1 MEYVIGIFT
10 AAIFFILGRQYEK
23 KMVERRNKR
32 FIEEHLKNLDRLINK
47 IKNQQTDP
55 ITGTYNIQLLE
66 SALKKKD
73 TKMHLN
79 LETYL
84 KIYKKEKMRY
94 KKRGKFPFLFC

>member
-47 IKNQQTDP
+47 IKNHQTDP

-66 SALKKKD
+66 SALNNAIKEERYEDASELRDLLKD
-73 TKMHLN
+73 LQ
-79 LETYL
+79 EGDD
-84 KIYKKEKMRY
+84 EA
-94 KKRGKFPFLFC
+94 

>member
-66 SALKKKD
+66 SALNNAIKEERYEDASELRDLLKD
-73 TKMHLN
+73 LQ
-79 LETYL
+79 EGDD
-84 KIYKKEKMRY
+84 EA
-94 KKRGKFPFLFC
+94 

>member
-47 IKNQQTDP
+47 IKEHQADP
-55 ITGTYNIQLLE
+55 MTGTYNIQLLE
-66 SALKKKD
+66 SALNNAIKEERYEDASELRDLLKD
-73 TKMHLN
+73 LQ
-79 LETYL
+79 EG
-84 KIYKKEKMRY
+84 EDEA
-94 KKRGKFPFLFC
+94 

>member
-47 IKNQQTDP
+47 IKEHQVNP
-55 ITGTYNIQLLE
+55 MTGTYNIQLLE
-66 SALKKKD
+66 SALNNAIKEERYEDASELRDLLKD
-73 TKMHLN
+73 LQ
-79 LETYL
+79 EG
-84 KIYKKEKMRY
+84 EDEA
-94 KKRGKFPFLFC
+94 

>member
-66 SALKKKD
+66 SALNNAIKEERYEDASELRDLLKD
-73 TKMHLN
+73 LQ
-79 LETYL
+79 EG
-84 KIYKKEKMRY
+84 EDEV
-94 KKRGKFPFLFC
+94 

>member
-47 IKNQQTDP
+47 IKNHQTDP
-55 ITGTYNIQLLE
+55 MTGTYNIQLLE
-66 SALKKKD
+66 SALNNAIKEERYEDASELRDLLKD
-73 TKMHLN
+73 LQ
-79 LETYL
+79 EGDD
-84 KIYKKEKMRY
+84 EA
-94 KKRGKFPFLFC
+94 

>member
-55 ITGTYNIQLLE
+55 MTGTYNIQLLE
-66 SALKKKD
+66 SALNNAIKEERYEDASELRDLLKD
-73 TKMHLN
+73 LQ
-79 LETYL
+79 EGDD
-84 KIYKKEKMRY
+84 EE
-94 KKRGKFPFLFC
+94 

>member
-47 IKNQQTDP
+47 IKNHQTDP

-66 SALKKKD
+66 SALNNAIKEERYEDASELRDLLKD
-73 TKMHLN
+73 LQ
-79 LETYL
+79 EG
-84 KIYKKEKMRY
+84 EDEV
-94 KKRGKFPFLFC
+94 

>member
-10 AAIFFILGRQYEK
+10 AAIFFIFGRQYEK

-66 SALKKKD
+66 SALNNAIKEERYEDASELRDLLKD
-73 TKMHLN
+73 LQ
-79 LETYL
+79 ER
-84 KIYKKEKMRY
+84 EDEV
-94 KKRGKFPFLFC
+94 

>member
-10 AAIFFILGRQYEK
+10 AAIFFIFGRQYEK

-66 SALKKKD
+66 SALNNAIKEERYEDASELRDLLKD
-73 TKMHLN
+73 LQ
-79 LETYL
+79 EG
-84 KIYKKEKMRY
+84 EDEV
-94 KKRGKFPFLFC
+94 

>member
-47 IKNQQTDP
+47 IKNQQTNP

-66 SALKKKD
+66 SALNNAIKEERYEDASELRDLLKD
-73 TKMHLN
+73 LQ
-79 LETYL
+79 EGDD
-84 KIYKKEKMRY
+84 EA
-94 KKRGKFPFLFC
+94 

>member
-10 AAIFFILGRQYEK
+10 ASIFFILGRQYEK

-66 SALKKKD
+66 SALNNAIKEERYEDASELRDLLKD
-73 TKMHLN
+73 LQ
-79 LETYL
+79 EGDD
-84 KIYKKEKMRY
+84 EA
-94 KKRGKFPFLFC
+94 

>member
-66 SALKKKD
+66 SALNNAIKEERYEDASELRDLLKD
-73 TKMHLN
+73 LQ
-79 LETYL
+79 EG
-84 KIYKKEKMRY
+84 EDEA
-94 KKRGKFPFLFC
+94 

>member
-10 AAIFFILGRQYEK
+10 AAIFFIFGRQYEK

-47 IKNQQTDP
+47 IKNHQTDP

-66 SALKKKD
+66 SALNNAIKEERYEDASELRDLLKD
-73 TKMHLN
+73 LQ
-79 LETYL
+79 EGDD
-84 KIYKKEKMRY
+84 EA
-94 KKRGKFPFLFC
+94 

>member
-47 IKNQQTDP
+47 IKEHQVNP
-55 ITGTYNIQLLE
+55 MTGTYNIQLLE
-66 SALKKKD
+66 SALNNAIKEERYEDASELRDLLKD
-73 TKMHLN
+73 LQ
-79 LETYL
+79 EGDD
-84 KIYKKEKMRY
+84 EA
-94 KKRGKFPFLFC
+94 